1 MSGAEIMRD
10 VAYTIDCLSI
20 EDDIDDLSNFEK
32 SNGYWTGIETC
43 RGIADANAAYVRN
56 FIEDALTIG
65 DDGQVFV
72 LDLLSRLVEAYRMR
86 RYEKL

>member
-32 SNGYWTGIETC
+32 SNGYWYGIEMC
-43 RGIADANAAYVRN
+43 RGLADANAAYVRN
-56 FIEDALTIG
+56 FIENALTIG
-65 DDGQVFV
+65 EDGQVFV
-72 LDLLSRLVEAYRMR
+72 LEQIARLVEAYNMR